1 MVVMA
6 PSAVQSTLEIAE
18 SLEPEPVI
26 SEANTNATRHLSAG
40 AYLDPEFCL
49 TALREVYYKT
59 KRVAAPSYGFNAIT
73 VLGHC
78 LRARRGL
85 VVRDVILVGL
95 LVAASWLSLAAL
107 LIVLATLLTVH
118 VTVVTVKVV
127 RDALRYL
134 REPPDARK
142 SPEAER
148 LRIWRAAREKR
159 DVRRWRRGF
168 RRLWLENVLAQIGG
182 RLIGPVSGYLA
193 LLAVGATLAIAVWH
207 TSLTGRTRLGIRPTL
222 ATVGLVALM
231 FLVPAAAR
239 AWGRLQVRAL
249 APDRAPHPPM
259 ATRRLADIERQTGG
273 NTVIYSG
280 YQPFVGSGENLWHW
294 NFAQRLV
301 RTSPKGLVLP
311 DAERE
316 FDEPPFT
323 AREISAYVRDHISDL
338 AHDPLPERRLPALT
352 VADRVF
358 VAGTEVSDL
367 TPHTPQDQVARII
380 RNPTAPQRHYVACQV
395 VSWRGELVT
404 TVYVHFAVQGKVL
417 YVELHITGLL
427 PCDERYRVVDQLDG
441 TSLGRVLRDAAEGLL
456 SAPTVVASAPVG
468 LWRAGSDVLG
478 LTAARSS
485 ATARLKKGFD
495 YGALIGLREIG
506 EAPDIRDHMRTQ
518 DIIKYGRMIER
529 RVIDAVLDFLED
541 KNVDVTEYR
550 QRFVMIL
557 NAGAIAANGGT
568 VNVGGDAIGNVNA
581 STEGAGG

>member
-6 PSAVQSTLEIAE
+6 PSAVQSTVEIAE
-18 SLEPEPVI
+18 ALEPEPVI
-26 SEANTNATRHLSAG
+26 SEPNTNATRHLSAG

-59 KRVAAPSYGFNAIT
+59 KRVVAPSYGFNAIT

-85 VVRDVILVGL
+85 VVRDVVLAGL
-95 LVAASWLSLAAL
+95 LVVASWLSLVTL
-107 LIVLATLLTVH
+107 LIVLATLLSVQ
-118 VTVVTVKVV
+118 VTVVSVKVV

-134 REPPDARK
+134 RESPDAGK

-159 DVRRWRRGF
+159 DMRRWRRGF

-182 RLIGPVSGYLA
+182 RLIGPVAGYLA
-193 LLAVGATLAIAVWH
+193 LLAAGATLALAVWH
-207 TSLTGRTRLGIRPTL
+207 TSLTGRTRLGVRPTL
-222 ATVGLVALM
+222 ATVGLVALV

-239 AWGRLQVRAL
+239 AWGRFQVRAL
-249 APDRAPHPPM
+249 APDRAPHPPV
-259 ATRRLADIERQTGG
+259 ATRRLVDIERQMGG

-301 RTSPKGLVLP
+301 RTPPKGITVP

-316 FDEPPFT
+316 FDQPPFT
-323 AREISAYVRDHISDL
+323 AREISAYVRDHIAGL
-338 AHDPLPERRLPALT
+338 AHDPLPERRLPGLT
-352 VADRVF
+352 VADRIF

-367 TPHTPQDQVARII
+367 RPHTPPDQVARII
-380 RNPTAPQRHYVACQV
+380 RNPTAPQRHYVASQV

-441 TSLGRVLRDAAEGLL
+441 TSLGRVLRDAADGLL

-478 LTAARSS
+478 LTTRSS

-506 EAPDIRDHMRTQ
+506 EAPKIQDHMRTQ

-541 KNVDVTEYR
+541 KGVDVTEYR

-557 NAGAIAANGGT
+557 NAGAVAANGGT
-568 VNVGGDAIGNVNA
+568 VNVSGDAVGSVNA
-581 STEGAGG
+581 STEGTGG